1 MCDEGYLRESDRL
14 CTGQSSSGRAV
25 RMCRSEAVGLFVVM
39 AEQHRYRPLTATP
52 PGTCRQRCAY
62 DFIVRS
68 RR

>member
-1 MCDEGYLRESDRL
+1 
-14 CTGQSSSGRAV
+14 
-25 RMCRSEAVGLFVVM
+25 MCRSEAVGLFVVM